1 MPKTKVKQYLKRT
14 KRGGIEQVREHLR
27 YVKGKLLKEEEV
39 NDIKKQ
45 PNSTHVDID
54 GKKLKVAVGTR
65 SRFSDKESRVVT
77 NKGKIIVQPLS
88 PEFIK
93 DRYEKKFPMTWK
105 IMTSGKFDLKKLK
118 NGKTESRIKLNEQNW
133 KDLLKEH
140 EPLINT
146 LAKRYSY
153 NQNYGDRYE
162 ENKAIA
168 NSGFVEG
175 VNAYGKFF
183 NPKNPPDFSRVVFAY
198 VQGRLKESTA
208 NRLDA
213 GLRIPNGL
221 QKPYQ
226 QFLKVKQKF
235 SERGINNPTDEQIAD
250 VLDKVWNKNTFYPQ
264 YKLAEEKS
272 YKIKQEKK
280 IKILKGKNKGKYKKV
295 YETKY
300 LSFNELPKDQQN
312 ALKKLDRLPMNGF
325 VTLKKEGTLK
335 GKEEKHDEKL
345 KDIDK
350 KYEEEFNRLEEDYLL
365 NKTMSP
371 KDRKIGE
378 NIIEDKKKA
387 FDDLDKQHKQL
398 LSSKM
403 AERIK
408 IEAQTKFLK
417 DQADKLETE
426 IKGKESTKLSP
437 SEKGN
442 LTKTKNKVSKL
453 LDEVKKINS
462 NEYIDSQMRTINKD
476 IRDVQIKMEQAA
488 KDYRT
493 AEQFYKP
500 IDEKEYESRKE
511 NIERRKQADIA
522 NETSRYNKD
531 QSSTFLPGIIQRI
544 REFSQIQSIKDVPL
558 NLTIEGDEGASGDQ
572 MHDLIIRPDE
582 LRQDELV
589 DLLDTHR
596 MAKNYLRSNIN
607 TLMPVYRDAF
617 GLYTGLHDKSP
628 LTTDKLW
635 GQLSTYDDI
644 EKFLDKK
651 HKVILENPDKFSEVM
666 KRATPENRKLLIG
679 VVPYIASRYRNDPD
693 LIVKDYKTWEDNKP
707 KVGNVKEKLDKK
719 KFTKLLNDWKKNK
732 IKAKKEWTIWRK
744 KNPNAKQEA
753 STKKY
758 NQIKSGLKAN
768 ETNRPKNFVLVKQ
781 VPKEKIENWKTKKPQ
796 IFNLSKPEKDRY
808 LKNIIEDSIDIMRR
822 ITPIRKV
829 KDLLSAHRK
838 LVENGIELEKANTTI
853 NEVSNYM
860 HSYWLAV
867 RMAQLFGLNEAALPV
882 NVTFNQII
890 DGHSFEKANG
900 DDNLMAFIKI
910 KNNNSLVKTN
920 KNEKTFSIVW
930 SQKPEFENHKLVP
943 QQ

>member
-1 MPKTKVKQYLKRT
+1 ML
-14 KRGGIEQVREHLR
+14 
-27 YVKGKLLKEEEV
+27 
-39 NDIKKQ
+39 
-45 PNSTHVDID
+45 
-54 GKKLKVAVGTR
+54 
-65 SRFSDKESRVVT
+65 
-77 NKGKIIVQPLS
+77 NKI
-88 PEFIK
+88 
-93 DRYEKKFPMTWK
+93 
-105 IMTSGKFDLKKLK
+105 
-118 NGKTESRIKLNEQNW
+118 
-133 KDLLKEH
+133 
-140 EPLINT
+140 
-146 LAKRYSY
+146 
-153 NQNYGDRYE
+153 
-162 ENKAIA
+162 
-168 NSGFVEG
+168 
-175 VNAYGKFF
+175 
-183 NPKNPPDFSRVVFAY
+183 
-198 VQGRLKESTA
+198 
-208 NRLDA
+208 
-213 GLRIPNGL
+213 
-221 QKPYQ
+221 
-226 QFLKVKQKF
+226 
-235 SERGINNPTDEQIAD
+235 
-250 VLDKVWNKNTFYPQ
+250 WNKNTFYPQ

-295 YETKY
+295 YENKY
-300 LSFNELPKDQQN
+300 LSFNELPKEQQN
-312 ALKKLDRLPMNGF
+312 ALKEMDRLPMNGF
-325 VTLKKEGTLK
+325 VTIKKEGTLK
-335 GKEEKHDEKL
+335 NKEEKHDEKL

-350 KYEEEFNRLEEDYLL
+350 KYEEETNRLEEDYLL
-365 NKTMSP
+365 NKTMSL

-378 NIIEDKKKA
+378 NIIEDKKKT
-387 FDDLDKQHKQL
+387 FDNLDKQHKQL
-398 LSSKM
+398 VDSKM
-403 AERIK
+403 AAKIK

-417 DQADKLETE
+417 DQADKLEAE
-426 IKGKESTKLSP
+426 IKEKESTKLSS

-453 LDEVKKINS
+453 LNEVKKINS
-462 NEYIDSQMRTINKD
+462 NEYIDSQMGTINKD
-476 IRDVQIKMEQAA
+476 LRDVQTKMEQAA

-511 NIERRKQADIA
+511 NIERHKQADIA

-531 QSSTFLPGIIQRI
+531 QSSTFLPGIMQRI

-558 NLTIEGDEGASGDQ
+558 NLTIEGDEGTSGDQ

-628 LTTDKLW
+628 LTADKLW

-666 KRATPENRKLLIG
+666 KRTTPENRKLLIG

-693 LIVKDYKTWEDNKP
+693 LIAKDYKSWEESKP

-719 KFTKLLNDWKKNK
+719 KFSKSLKDWNK
-732 IKAKKEWTIWRK
+732 RKVSAKKEWTTWRK
-744 KNPNAKQEA
+744 KNPKAKQEA

-758 NQIKSGLKAN
+758 NQIKSKLKAT
-768 ETNRPKNFVLVKQ
+768 ETDRPKNFVLVKQ

-808 LKNIIEDSIDIMRR
+808 LKNVIEDSIDIMRR
-822 ITPIRKV
+822 IVQIKKI

-853 NEVSNYM
+853 NEVSNSM
-860 HSYWLAV
+860 HSYWLAAKT
-867 RMAQLFGLNEAALPV
+867 AQLFGLNEVALPI
-882 NVTFNQII
+882 NVTFNQIV
-890 DGHSFEKANG
+890 DGHNFEKAQ
-900 DDNLMAFIKI
+900 DDSLVVFIKI
-910 KNNNSLVKTN
+910 KNNNSLLKKN
-920 KNEKTFSIVW
+920 DNEKTFSIIW
-930 SQKPEFENHKLVP
+930 SEKSEFENYKLIP
-943 QQ
+943 KQ